1 MQFSE
6 QLTTLYV
13 ESYTFKSEKYYNCAN
28 TDQVLI
34 KGNLLTDNEC
44 YFAVFCSI
52 CVNFSFIFYIIIRYD
67 ILLLMKK

>member
-13 ESYTFKSEKYYNCAN
+13 ESYTFKSEKYYNCVN

-44 YFAVFCSI
+44 YFHQFQPLQLRSHSQ
-52 CVNFSFIFYIIIRYD
+52 NSEN
-67 ILLLMKK
+67 